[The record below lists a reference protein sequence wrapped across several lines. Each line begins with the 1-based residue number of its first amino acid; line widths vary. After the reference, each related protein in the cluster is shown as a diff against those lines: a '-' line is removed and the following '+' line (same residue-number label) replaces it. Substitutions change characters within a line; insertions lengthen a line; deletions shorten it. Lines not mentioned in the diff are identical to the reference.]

1 MRDVTDMTASG
12 IILLVGFVVIACIFA
27 ANYTTIGKRIWLRIR
42 GTADEAMIH
51 DASTPQGAAAYY
63 NSAIEEKDRI
73 YSSAVNTLS
82 QMMGKVQTYEQQL
95 RDCKKQKM
103 KYDMD
108 IKTCIASGD
117 DDTAR
122 ILLKK
127 QAELDDKI
135 EILKASV
142 TELNNNVQMQ
152 QENVDALKEEIE
164 ALKAEKDKSIL
175 ELETSQAI
183 QALKVDDIAA
193 TEEDK
198 MLEKVR
204 DGVQKAKEAA
214 TGHKIAYENSD
225 AVQQKRIDQRM
236 RDADV
241 EAKLQELKKANKN

>member
-1 MRDVTDMTASG
+1 MTASG
-12 IILLVGFVVIACIFA
+12 IILLIGLAVIACIFA
-27 ANYTTIGKRIWLRIR
+27 VHYTTFGQRVWLRIR
-42 GTADEAMIH
+42 GTADEVMLH

-63 NSAIEEKDRI
+63 NSAIEEKDKA
-73 YSSAVNTLS
+73 YTNAVQTLS
-82 QMMGKVQTYEQQL
+82 KMTGKAQTYEQQL
-95 RDCKKQKM
+95 RDCRKQKM

-108 IKTCIASGD
+108 IKTCIESGD

-122 ILLKK
+122 ILLRK
-127 QAELDDKI
+127 QADLDDKI

-142 TELNNNVQMQ
+142 TELKNSIQIQ
-152 QENVDALKEEIE
+152 QENVDTLKEEKE
-164 ALKAEKDKSIL
+164 ALKSEKDKAIL

-183 QALKVDDIAA
+183 QALKVDDIAT